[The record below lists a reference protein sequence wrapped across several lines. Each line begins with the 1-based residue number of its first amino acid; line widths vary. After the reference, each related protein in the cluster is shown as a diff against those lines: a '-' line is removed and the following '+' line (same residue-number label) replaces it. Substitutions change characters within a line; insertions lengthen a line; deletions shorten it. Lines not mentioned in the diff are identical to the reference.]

1 MKPVLR
7 GFCSYES
14 MVDGTLS
21 LGDVGLLNIA
31 IDVYD
36 ENTMRYSEALE
47 KH

>member
-1 MKPVLR
+1 
-7 GFCSYES
+7 

-31 IDVYD
+31 IDIYD